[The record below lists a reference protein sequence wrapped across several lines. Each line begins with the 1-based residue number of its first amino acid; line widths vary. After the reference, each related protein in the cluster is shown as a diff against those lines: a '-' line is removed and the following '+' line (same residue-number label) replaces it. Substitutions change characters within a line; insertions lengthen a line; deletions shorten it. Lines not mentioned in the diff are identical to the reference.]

1 MRPIGARPA
10 GSRANATAAAVR
22 RPAAASGVRAAAL
35 ICTSVP
41 LARCLMA
48 GLVAA
53 TQVLPREAIAA
64 ANCDFIDKLPEGDG
78 GRQDPGNGTCTET
91 GLV

>member
-1 MRPIGARPA
+1 
-10 GSRANATAAAVR
+10 
-22 RPAAASGVRAAAL
+22 
-35 ICTSVP
+35 
-41 LARCLMA
+41 MA

-64 ANCDFIDKLPEGDG
+64 AICDFIDKLPEGDG